1 MGKRRVTE
9 SVRKREKRE
18 GGRSVTESE
27 AEYSGEIE
35 EEVGSEGMEE
45 ERERG

>member
-1 MGKRRVTE
+1 M
-9 SVRKREKRE
+9 RKREKRE

-45 ERERG
+45 EVVAVALRKVTF